1 MDLYK
6 AIRELYQEKAK
17 LDQVIASLE
26 QLASGGMPLEEPP
39 KKRGRKSMNA
49 TERRAVSERMKKYW
63 EARRGAASPP
73 KVRQVGQ
80 GA

>member
-6 AIRELYQEKAK
+6 AIRELYQEKVR
-17 LDQVIASLE
+17 LDQVITSLE
-26 QLASGGMPLEEPP
+26 QLAKTGIPEDEPP

-49 TERRAVSERMKKYW
+49 AERRAVSERMKKYW
-63 EARRGAASPP
+63 EARRGESP

-80 GA
+80 GG